1 MHEDFNWHE
10 PRLPQRPPPRQ
21 QARSPYVSPLLDS
34 EAPAAEQEDTGE
46 DSDAVRKPSYL
57 VSFLSPLLFLLAL
70 SYLAPYAIE
79 QVQYALT
86 RGKQRAEYDLAGDGL
101 RHSSLQEISQAY
113 QMVSQRVGPSVV
125 HISVSGT
132 SRETLKDE
140 QSRFFGSNPYPS
152 RGQGSG
158 VVVDAKGFILTN
170 RHVIFGSDRIQV
182 RLENRRVLEA
192 EVVGVDSLTDL
203 ALLKVDATN
212 LVPIEWANSNDL
224 KVGSLVWALGS
235 PFGLE
240 RSVTFGILSAKH
252 RSAKIG
258 SHYQDFLQ
266 TDAAVNPGNSG
277 GPLVDERGHLVGI
290 NTAIVGETYQGISFA
305 VPSNVA
311 RSVYQRLRNTG
322 RVIRGWLGVVLR
334 DLTAEEATKLELP
347 MGAGAL
353 ITQFA
358 PGDSPAFDAG
368 MKRYDVIL
376 QWNGQDVRGMASL
389 IRLIGQTT
397 ANSKVPVIVIRR
409 QKQVAISVQVGERPQ
424 QFE

>member
-1 MHEDFNWHE
+1 MHEDFNWQE
-10 PRLPQRPPPRQ
+10 PQLPNRGSSNRPP
-21 QARSPYVSPLLDS
+21 RSPYVSPPV
-34 EAPAAEQEDTGE
+34 EQKPKPARPAR
-46 DSDAVRKPSYL
+46 ANYL
-57 VSFLSPLLFLLAL
+57 ASVLSPLLFLLIL

-86 RGKQRAEYDLAGDGL
+86 HGKQRAQYDLAGQGL
-101 RHSSLQEISQAY
+101 RRSSLQEISQAY

-132 SRETLKDE
+132 SGKGLDDE

-158 VVVDAKGFILTN
+158 VVVDASGYILTN

-182 RLENRRVLEA
+182 KFDDGRVIEA
-192 EVVGVDSLTDL
+192 QVVGVDSLTDL
-203 ALLKVDATN
+203 AVLQVAETN
-212 LVPIEWANSNDL
+212 LIPIEWGDSETL
-224 KVGSLVWALGS
+224 EVGSLVWALGS

-311 RSVYQRLRNTG
+311 RNVYQRLRSSG

-334 DLTAEEATKLELP
+334 DLTTEETTRLKLP
-347 MGAGAL
+347 MGTGAVV
-353 ITQFA
+353 TQFA
-358 PGDSPAFDAG
+358 PGESPAIQAG
-368 MKRYDVIL
+368 IKRYDVIVK
-376 QWNGQDVRGMASL
+376 WNGTDVEGMASL
-389 IRLIGQTT
+389 IRLIGQTE
-397 ANSKVPVIVIRR
+397 ANTTVPVVVLRK
-409 QKQVAISVQVGERPQ
+409 QKPVTLSVHVGERPQ
-424 QFE
+424 RFE

>member
-1 MHEDFNWHE
+1 MHEDFNWQE
-10 PRLPQRPPPRQ
+10 PRLPNRSHPSRPP
-21 QARSPYVSPLLDS
+21 RSPYVSPS
-34 EAPAAEQEDTGE
+34 VEPEQAP
-46 DSDAVRKPSYL
+46 VRPARTVYL
-57 VSFLSPLLFLLAL
+57 TSFLSPLLFLLVL

-86 RGKQRAEYDLAGDGL
+86 RGKQRAQYDLAGQGL
-101 RHSSLQEISQAY
+101 KQSSLQEISQAY

-125 HISVSGT
+125 HISVSGP
-132 SRETLKDE
+132 SRESLDDE

-158 VVVDAKGFILTN
+158 VVVDADGFILTN

-182 RLENRRVLEA
+182 KFDDGRVLEA
-192 EVVGVDSLTDL
+192 QIVGVDSLTDL
-203 ALLKVDATN
+203 AVLKVAETN
-212 LVPIEWANSNDL
+212 LIPIEWGDSKHLN
-224 KVGSLVWALGS
+224 VGSLVWALGS

-277 GPLVDERGHLVGI
+277 GPLVNEQGHLVGI

-311 RSVYQRLRNTG
+311 RNVYQRLRKSG
-322 RVIRGWLGVVLR
+322 RVVRGWLGVVLR
-334 DLTAEEATKLELP
+334 DLTAEETTRLKLP
-347 MGAGAL
+347 MGSGAVV
-353 ITQFA
+353 TQFA
-358 PGDSPAFDAG
+358 PGESPAIKAG
-368 MKRYDVIL
+368 IKRYDVIL
-376 QWNGQDVRGMASL
+376 QWNGKDVEGMASL
-389 IRLIGQTT
+389 IRLIGQTDT
-397 ANSKVPVIVIRR
+397 NTEVPVVVLRK
-409 QKQVAISVQVGERPQ
+409 QKPVTLSVHVGERPQ

>member
-1 MHEDFNWHE
+1 MHEDFNWQE
-10 PRLPQRPPPRQ
+10 PQLPNRSRSDRRP
-21 QARSPYVSPLLDS
+21 RSPYVSPS
-34 EAPAAEQEDTGE
+34 VAPEPTPRQAPKST
-46 DSDAVRKPSYL
+46 YL
-57 VSFLSPLLFLLAL
+57 TSFLSPLLFLLVL

-86 RGKQRAEYDLAGDGL
+86 RGKQRAQYDLAGQGL
-101 RHSSLQEISQAY
+101 KQSSLQEISQAY

-125 HISVSGT
+125 HISVSGS
-132 SRETLKDE
+132 SRESLDDE

-158 VVVDAKGFILTN
+158 VVVDEDGFILTN

-182 RLENRRVLEA
+182 KFGDRRVMEA
-192 EVVGVDSLTDL
+192 QVVGVDSLTDL
-203 ALLKVDATN
+203 AVLKVAETN
-212 LVPIEWANSNDL
+212 LTPIEWGDSENL
-224 KVGSLVWALGS
+224 EVGSLVWALGS

-311 RSVYQRLRNTG
+311 RNVYQRLRTSG

-334 DLTAEEATKLELP
+334 DLTAEETTRLKLP
-347 MGAGAL
+347 MGTGAVV
-353 ITQFA
+353 TQFA
-358 PGDSPAFDAG
+358 SGESPAIKAG
-368 MKRYDVIL
+368 MKRYDVII
-376 QWNGQDVRGMASL
+376 QWDGTKVQGMASL
-389 IRLIGQTT
+389 IRLIGQTD
-397 ANSKVPVIVIRR
+397 ANTEVPVVVLRK
-409 QKQVAISVQVGERPQ
+409 QKPLTLSVHVGERPQ

>member
-1 MHEDFNWHE
+1 MHEDFNWQE
-10 PRLPQRPPPRQ
+10 PRLPNRSRSDRRP
-21 QARSPYVSPLLDS
+21 RSPYVSPS
-34 EAPAAEQEDTGE
+34 VAPEPTPRQPPKST
-46 DSDAVRKPSYL
+46 YL
-57 VSFLSPLLFLLAL
+57 TSFLSPLLFLLVL

-86 RGKQRAEYDLAGDGL
+86 RGKQRAQYDLAGQRL
-101 RHSSLQEISQAY
+101 KRSSLQEISQAY

-125 HISVSGT
+125 HISVSGS
-132 SRETLKDE
+132 SRESLDDE

-158 VVVDAKGFILTN
+158 VVVDEDGFILTN

-182 RLENRRVLEA
+182 KFGDRRVMEA
-192 EVVGVDSLTDL
+192 QVVGVDSLTDL
-203 ALLKVDATN
+203 AVLKVAETN
-212 LVPIEWANSNDL
+212 LTPIEWGDSENL
-224 KVGSLVWALGS
+224 EVGSLVWALGS

-311 RSVYQRLRNTG
+311 RNVYQRLRTSG

-334 DLTAEEATKLELP
+334 DLTPEETTRLKLP
-347 MGAGAL
+347 MGTGAVV
-353 ITQFA
+353 TQFA
-358 PGDSPAFDAG
+358 SGESPAIKAG
-368 MKRYDVIL
+368 MKRYDVII
-376 QWNGQDVRGMASL
+376 QWDGTKVQGMASL
-389 IRLIGQTT
+389 IRLIGQTD
-397 ANSKVPVIVIRR
+397 ANTEVPVVVLRK
-409 QKQVAISVQVGERPQ
+409 QKPLTLSVHVGERPQ

>member
-1 MHEDFNWHE
+1 MHEDFNWQE
-10 PRLPQRPPPRQ
+10 PQLPNRDRANRPP
-21 QARSPYVSPLLDS
+21 RSPYVSPSVDPKPTPAR
-34 EAPAAEQEDTGE
+34 APRST
-46 DSDAVRKPSYL
+46 YL
-57 VSFLSPLLFLLAL
+57 TSFLSPLLFLLVL

-86 RGKQRAEYDLAGDGL
+86 HGKQRAQYDLAGQGL
-101 RHSSLQEISQAY
+101 RRSSLQEISQAY

-125 HISVSGT
+125 HISVTGT
-132 SRETLKDE
+132 SRESLDDE

-158 VVVDAKGFILTN
+158 VVVDANGYILTN

-182 RLENRRVLEA
+182 KFDDRRVMEA
-192 EVVGVDSLTDL
+192 QVVGVDSLTDL
-203 ALLKVDATN
+203 AVLKVAETK
-212 LVPIEWANSNDL
+212 LIPIEWGDSETL
-224 KVGSLVWALGS
+224 EVGSLVWALGS

-311 RSVYQRLRNTG
+311 RNVYERLRTSG

-334 DLTAEEATKLELP
+334 DLTTEETTRLKLP
-347 MGAGAL
+347 MGSGAVV
-353 ITQFA
+353 TQFA
-358 PGDSPAFDAG
+358 PGESPAIKAG
-368 MKRYDVIL
+368 MKRYDVIIK
-376 QWNGQDVRGMASL
+376 WNGTNVQGMASL
-389 IRLIGQTT
+389 IRLIGQTE
-397 ANSKVPVIVIRR
+397 ANTEVPVVVLRK
-409 QKQVAISVQVGERPQ
+409 QKPVTLSVHVGERPQ

>member
-1 MHEDFNWHE
+1 MHEDFNWQE
-10 PRLPQRPPPRQ
+10 PRLPNRHHPSRPP
-21 QARSPYVSPLLDS
+21 RSPYVSPS
-34 EAPAAEQEDTGE
+34 VKPEQTPVRPART
-46 DSDAVRKPSYL
+46 VYL
-57 VSFLSPLLFLLAL
+57 TSFLSPLLFLLVL

-86 RGKQRAEYDLAGDGL
+86 RGKQRAQYDLAGQGL
-101 RHSSLQEISQAY
+101 KHSSLQEISQAY

-125 HISVSGT
+125 HISVSGP
-132 SRETLKDE
+132 SRESLDNE
-140 QSRFFGSNPYPS
+140 QSRFLGSNPYPS

-158 VVVDAKGFILTN
+158 IVVDADGFILTN

-182 RLENRRVLEA
+182 KFDDGRVMEA
-192 EVVGVDSLTDL
+192 QVVGVDSLTDL
-203 ALLKVDATN
+203 AVLKVAETN
-212 LVPIEWANSNDL
+212 LIPIEWGDSRNLN
-224 KVGSLVWALGS
+224 VGSLVWALGS

-311 RSVYQRLRNTG
+311 RNVYQRLRTSG
-322 RVIRGWLGVVLR
+322 RVVRGWLGVVLR
-334 DLTAEEATKLELP
+334 DLTPKETTRLKLP
-347 MGAGAL
+347 MGRGAVV
-353 ITQFA
+353 TQFA
-358 PGDSPAFDAG
+358 PGESPAIEAG
-368 MKRYDVIL
+368 IKRYDVII
-376 QWNGQDVRGMASL
+376 QWNGKDVQGMASL
-389 IRLIGQTT
+389 IRLIGQTD
-397 ANSKVPVIVIRR
+397 ANTEVPVVVLRK
-409 QKQVAISVQVGERPQ
+409 QKPVRLSVHVGERPQ

>member
-1 MHEDFNWHE
+1 MHEDFNWQE
-10 PRLPQRPPPRQ
+10 PQLPNRQ
-21 QARSPYVSPLLDS
+21 ASGRSPRSPYVSPPLDS
-34 EAPAAEQEDTGE
+34 DNEAAYSSESQET
-46 DSDAVRKPSYL
+46 SSSPRRPWYFT
-57 VSFLSPLLFLLAL
+57 SFISPLLFIGVLC
-70 SYLAPYAIE
+70 YLAPYAVE
-79 QVQYALT
+79 RVQYALT
-86 RGKQRAEYDLAGDGL
+86 RGKQRAEYDLAGEQL
-101 RHSSLQEISQAY
+101 RHSSLREISQAY

-125 HISVSGT
+125 HISVTGYSEENLPG
-132 SRETLKDE
+132 E
-140 QSRFFGSNPYPS
+140 QSRFFDSNPYPS

-158 VVVDAKGFILTN
+158 VIVAADGFILTN
-170 RHVIFGSDRIQV
+170 RHVIFDSERIQV
-182 RLENRRVLEA
+182 KLGDHRVLEA

-203 ALLKVDATN
+203 ALLKVNETG
-212 LVPIEWANSNDL
+212 LTPVEWGDSSELN
-224 KVGSLVWALGS
+224 VGSLVWALGS

-311 RSVYQRLRNTG
+311 RNVYQRLRASG

-334 DLTAEEATKLELP
+334 DLTAEEAEQLGLT
-347 MGAGAL
+347 MRSGAVVR
-353 ITQFA
+353 QFA
-358 PGDSPAFDAG
+358 PGNSPAIDAG
-368 MKRYDVIL
+368 MKRYDVIIR
-376 QWNGQDVRGMASL
+376 WDGQDVHGMASL
-389 IRLIGQTT
+389 IRLIGQTR
-397 ANSKVPVIVIRR
+397 ANTKVPVVVLRK
-409 QKQVAISVQVGERPQ
+409 QKETTLSVQVGERPR